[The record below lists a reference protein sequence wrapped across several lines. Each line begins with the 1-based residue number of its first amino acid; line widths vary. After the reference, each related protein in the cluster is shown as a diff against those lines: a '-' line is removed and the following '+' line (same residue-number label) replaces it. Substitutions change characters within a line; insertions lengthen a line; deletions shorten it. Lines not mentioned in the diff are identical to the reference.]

1 VRPQSH
7 AMREDA
13 HAQRRM
19 SLRRPVRDT
28 MSARSTQPASSSLS
42 ILDEVA
48 ALTAEVRE
56 QVVRLRPLVDGRDI
70 DPASELT
77 VLLGALNAVAT
88 KLEART
94 EALRAGEPELPP
106 APGGGSGAAAPAPA
120 PAGRGR
126 DPEGV
131 AREMV
136 ASGASRTEVEDF
148 LRRHFDRAEARRI
161 ARRILRPAGE
171 PRQSRRRDR

>member
-1 VRPQSH
+1 
-7 AMREDA
+7 MREDA
-13 HAQRRM
+13 VGQRR
-19 SLRRPVRDT
+19 STERRPSRET
-28 MSARSTQPASSSLS
+28 TPAPPTPPASSGLT

-56 QVVRLRPLVDGRDI
+56 QVARLRPLVDGRAI

-94 EALRAGEPELPP
+94 EALRGGEPDLPTP
-106 APGGGSGAAAPAPA
+106 APVQPVTAA
-120 PAGRGR
+120 RGR
-126 DPEGV
+126 DPEST

-136 ASGASRTEVEDF
+136 ASGASRNEVEDF
-148 LRRHFDRAEARRI
+148 LR
-161 ARRILRPAGE
+161 
-171 PRQSRRRDR
+171 